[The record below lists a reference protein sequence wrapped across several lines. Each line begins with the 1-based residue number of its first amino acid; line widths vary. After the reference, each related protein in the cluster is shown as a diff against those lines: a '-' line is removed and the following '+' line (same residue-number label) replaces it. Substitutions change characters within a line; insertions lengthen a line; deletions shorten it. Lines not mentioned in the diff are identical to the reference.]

1 MTNEMAENLIL
12 SKQSSESEIKA
23 YFKAVLELSKSDNE
37 FPINLDE
44 VWMLVY
50 NRKDYAADAL
60 KKDFIEN
67 VDFIT
72 TSVKTEVGSVR
83 YEYHLTLS
91 CMEFFIARK
100 VRPVFEVYRQV
111 FHNNMNKSLRKFKED
126 DNELKLR
133 DKMDWISFTKQI
145 LHLNDNSVLMLM
157 RQVAE
162 PLGLPLPDYVDSKG
176 TLKSATELIKQ
187 FNVGIKIQAFN
198 ALMVAKGLLEVKTR
212 KSHKGDK
219 KFKALTEPGL
229 SWGENQVTPAN
240 PNEVQPRYYEAKFK
254 DLLGVIGVEV

>member
-1 MTNEMAENLIL
+1 MLDLQNPTTVKNRLDPEDVQLIDLHTLNYGEGSVFGNTKTNFVTESGFYDVIL
-12 SKQSSESEIKA
+12 QSSSSKVKPFRKWVTSE
-23 YFKAVLELSKSDNE
+23 VLPSIRKTGKYEINTDKSKK
-37 FPINLDE
+37 P
-44 VWMLVY
+44 
-50 NRKDYAADAL
+50 
-60 KKDFIEN
+60 
-67 VDFIT
+67 
-72 TSVKTEVGSVR
+72 
-83 YEYHLTLS
+83 TL
-91 CMEFFIARK
+91 
-100 VRPVFEVYRQV
+100 Q
-111 FHNNMNKSLRKFKED
+111 
-126 DNELKLR
+126 
-133 DKMDWISFTKQI
+133 DKMDWISFTKHI

-212 KSHKGDK
+212 KSHKGEK

-229 SWGENQVTPAN
+229 AWGENQVTPAN

-254 DLLGVIGVEV
+254 ELLGVIGVEV